1 MVATSTKHRLS
12 KSSFIRGLQCPKSL
26 YFHYHNHELADPAS
40 PILKQTFSR
49 GHRVGELAQQLFP
62 SGIDV
67 SPTKHDDFEK
77 SVEVTKQ
84 LIEQGITTI
93 YESFSSGSMERKAAA
108 ADIAPARIGAN
119 S

>member
-1 MVATSTKHRLS
+1 V
-12 KSSFIRGLQCPKSL
+12 
-26 YFHYHNHELADPAS
+26 
-40 PILKQTFSR
+40 
-49 GHRVGELAQQLFP
+49 QLLDLL